1 MRRFPELR
9 TVRLSLV
16 SAVLGVLAAL
26 CATVHAQDYPLRP
39 IRMVVPF
46 PAGNSLDVRARQL
59 AVHMPP
65 LLGQPIIVDNQGG
78 ASGIIGTAAVAR
90 AKPDG
95 YTILLSSAGPL
106 VFLPRLKANLP
117 YDPKDLEPVTLLA
130 TTPMMLVVPNGS
142 PARSLRELI
151 NLANASP
158 GKLNYASQ
166 GIGSI
171 NHLATELFARLA
183 GVRLT
188 HVPYN
193 AYNQAIPDLIKGEV
207 ALLIDGPPVILPQ
220 VQAGNLRALAVNSGA
235 RLGPVPEVPTF
246 EEAGLPGFWPGPWYG
261 VVVPKGTPPAV
272 IDRLRNAFGTAL
284 KAADVVR
291 TADEQGQTLIGSSPA
306 EFRTFIQTEQERYR
320 SLIQETGIR
329 LE

>member
-1 MRRFPELR
+1 
-9 TVRLSLV
+9 
-16 SAVLGVLAAL
+16 
-26 CATVHAQDYPLRP
+26 
-39 IRMVVPF
+39 MVVPF

-59 AVHMPP
+59 AAHLPP

-106 VFLPRLKANLP
+106 AFLPQLKATLP
-117 YDPKDLEPVTLLA
+117 YDPRDLEPVTLLA
-130 TTPMMLVVPNGS
+130 TTPMMLVVPNSS
-142 PARSLRELI
+142 PARSLRGLI
-151 NLANASP
+151 TLASASP

-171 NHLATELFARLA
+171 NHLATELFAHLA
-183 GVRLT
+183 GVQFT

-193 AYNQAIPDLIKGEV
+193 AYSQAIPDLIAGEV

-220 VQAGNLRALAVNSGA
+220 VQAGNLKALAVNSGA
-235 RLGPVPEVPTF
+235 RLGPLPDVPTF
-246 EEAGLPGFWPGPWYG
+246 DEAGLPGFWPGPWYG
-261 VVVPKGTPPAV
+261 VLVPKGTSPAT
-272 IDRLRNAFGTAL
+272 IDRLRHAFGTAL
-284 KAADVVR
+284 TSDDVVR
-291 TADEQGQTLIGSSPA
+291 TADEQGQTLIGGSPA
-306 EFRTFIQTEQERYR
+306 EFRTFIQTEQERYG
-320 SLIQETGIR
+320 SLIRETGIR